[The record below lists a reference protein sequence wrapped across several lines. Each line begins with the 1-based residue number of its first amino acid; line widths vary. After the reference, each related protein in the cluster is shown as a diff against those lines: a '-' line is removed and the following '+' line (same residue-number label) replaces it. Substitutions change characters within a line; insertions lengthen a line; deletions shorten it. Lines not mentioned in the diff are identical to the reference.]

1 MKVYAK
7 QVPPEYQESPLFL
20 FNDWPEDM
28 AICGNRDFDSHCP
41 EVFTRVYKALQD
53 GELCEALSDLE
64 SGAGYYSEFYKNAT
78 EAINDLLYP
87 EKEAYSTRD
96 IHTIKMLVAKYS
108 TCRSC
113 DENRVLCEALSVV
126 TGKKWEYSTIRG
138 CCQSD
143 WQEVFYIADNWSQE
157 ALSTFE
163 TEYFNTG
170 TEWIVHDGD
179 SLPESPE
186 DINGYFVYCT
196 SWNEDGIANEIADS
210 AGGRPEDVKLWAF
223 DGYMQSPKYREVM

>member
-20 FNDWPEDM
+20 FNDWPEDL

-53 GELCEALSDLE
+53 GE
-64 SGAGYYSEFYKNAT
+64 
-78 EAINDLLYP
+78 
-87 EKEAYSTRD
+87 
-96 IHTIKMLVAKYS
+96 
-108 TCRSC
+108 
-113 DENRVLCEALSVV
+113 LCEALSVV

-143 WQEVFYIADNWSQE
+143 WQEVFYIADNWGRE

-196 SWNEDGIANEIADS
+196 SRNEDGIANEIADS

-223 DGYMQSPKYREVM
+223 DGYTQSPKYMEVM

>member
-87 EKEAYSTRD
+87 EKAAYSTRD
-96 IHTIKMLVAKYS
+96 IHTIKTVVAEYS

-113 DENRVLCEALSVV
+113 DENRVLCEALS
-126 TGKKWEYSTIRG
+126 
-138 CCQSD
+138 
-143 WQEVFYIADNWSQE
+143 
-157 ALSTFE
+157 TFE

-170 TEWIVHDGD
+170 TEWLVHDGD

-223 DGYMQSPKYREVM
+223 DGYVQSPKYREVM

>member
-20 FNDWPEDM
+20 GDDFFPDDI
-28 AICGNRDFDSHCP
+28 AVCGNCDYTEHCP
-41 EVFTRVYKALQD
+41 EVFERVYNVLSA
-53 GELCEALSDLE
+53 GELAEVLE
-64 SGAGYYSEFYKNAT
+64 DRNGWKDWYKNIT
-78 EAINDLLYP
+78 EAITEYLPP
-87 EKEAYSTRD
+87 EK
-96 IHTIKMLVAKYS
+96 AKYS
-108 TCRSC
+108 TK
-113 DENRVLCEALSVV
+113 DIGKLKKLVLQYAECSSREEYSILCAVLSVV
-126 TGKKWEYSTIRG
+126 TGQEWSCKIIRG

-143 WQEVFYIADNWSQE
+143 WNYIYYPVANWSRD

-186 DINGYFVYCT
+186 DINGYSIYCH
-196 SWNEDGIANEIADS
+196 SWNEDGIAKEIADS
-210 AGGRPEDVKLWAF
+210 AGGRPEDVRLWAF
-223 DGYMQSPKYREVM
+223 DGYMQSPKYREVI

>member
-53 GELCEALSDLE
+53 GELCEALS
-64 SGAGYYSEFYKNAT
+64 
-78 EAINDLLYP
+78 
-87 EKEAYSTRD
+87 
-96 IHTIKMLVAKYS
+96 
-108 TCRSC
+108 
-113 DENRVLCEALSVV
+113 
-126 TGKKWEYSTIRG
+126 
-138 CCQSD
+138 
-143 WQEVFYIADNWSQE
+143 
-157 ALSTFE
+157 TFE
-163 TEYFNTG
+163 AEYFNTG

-223 DGYMQSPKYREVM
+223 DGYMQSPKYREVI